1 MSMKAKSELY
11 IWKKKFTI
19 LPNKYPSFSETEKKN
34 FQYKFFTKYLVAKEN
49 KINYISLQKHLII
62 HKIKHTIHKINQKT
76 PSLSHQYIIIFL
88 VSKLKFC
95 ILNWEKNTSCL
106 KFTYSLIKLP

>member
-1 MSMKAKSELY
+1 MR
-11 IWKKKFTI
+11 KKITI
-19 LPNKYPSFSETEKKN
+19 LPNKYPSFCETEKKN

>member
-34 FQYKFFTKYLVAKEN
+34 FQYKFFTRYLVAKEN

>member
-19 LPNKYPSFSETEKKN
+19 LPNKYPSYSETEKKN